1 MKRTA
6 KLIVSCPDRR
16 GLVARISDFVFRNGG
31 NILHFD
37 QHTDSQA
44 GVFLARL
51 EWELE
56 GFQIP
61 RGKIA
66 ECFQGIALECGMHFE
81 LIFSDHV
88 PKVVILAS
96 KLTHCLQ
103 DLLLRQQAG
112 ELDAEV
118 ALIISNHEE
127 TGRIAKLFGIPFRHF
142 PITPSNKAAQEA
154 AEIHQIRSLGA
165 ELVVLAR
172 YMQVLS
178 DEFVAAFPN
187 RIINIH
193 HSFLPAFIGAQPYH
207 QAFARGVKLIG
218 ATGHYVT
225 SQLDDGPI
233 IDQEIIR
240 VSHRDSLEDLIRKG
254 RDLEKVVLA
263 RAVRLHLMHR
273 ILTYGNKTVIFD

>member
-1 MKRTA
+1 LKHTA
-6 KLIVSCPDRR
+6 RLIVSCQDRR

-37 QHTDSQA
+37 QHTDLEA

-61 RGKIA
+61 REQIA
-66 ECFQGIALECGMHFE
+66 DCFQGIALECGMQFQ

-88 PKVVILAS
+88 PQVAILAS
-96 KLTHCLQ
+96 RLPHCLH

-112 ELDAEV
+112 ELRAKI
-118 ALIISNHEE
+118 ALVISNHAE
-127 TGRIAKLFGIPFRHF
+127 TGQLAQSFGVPFRHF
-142 PITPSNKAAQEA
+142 PITAATKAGQEA
-154 AEIHQIRSLGA
+154 AEIREIKSAGV

-178 DEFVAAFPN
+178 DGFVAAFPN

-193 HSFLPAFIGAQPYH
+193 HSFLPAFMGAQPYH

-218 ATGHYVT
+218 ATAHYVT
-225 SQLDDGPI
+225 SELDDGPI

-240 VSHRDSLEDLIRKG
+240 VSHRDSVEDLIRKG

-273 ILTYGNKTVIFD
+273 TLTYGNKTVIFD